1 MFIWFHRKDSCL
13 YLKSMGIALEIK
25 RNMWL
30 TKLNLRHR
38 MWSFNFI
45 FFCLSQCDRI
55 QTKIAEYHRCSFT
68 PVTDIAD
75 PNDVLIQTQQLLL
88 LFYCCQNFVSYVTIN
103 GEMWADV
110 ALTVCFLHWA
120 AWQARVTSAFLEC
133 LILSL
138 FHPVWHSSVG
148 CWGHCGWAGALQ
160 NSCSSELCSQSPPSA
175 CPWNLR
181 YLTGFLEITGETHFS
196 SHRWPL
202 QALIEFIPDFSP
214 CLLWYQASLTAAP
227 LWFQSQLCS
236 HKARGKTGCQN
247 QVDGSLQPLGF
258 LEFQRKGISG
268 QVEVF

>member
-38 MWSFNFI
+38 MWSFNFF

-120 AWQARVTSAFLEC
+120 AWQARATSAFLEMSC
-133 LILSL
+133 RSFAEPPISLPLEPQVPHWLLGEHWGNSL
-138 FHPVWHSSVG
+138 FQPQVAPASFDWVYPRFFPMFVVVPG
-148 CWGHCGWAGALQ
+148 
-160 NSCSSELCSQSPPSA
+160 
-175 CPWNLR
+175 
-181 YLTGFLEITGETHFS
+181 
-196 SHRWPL
+196 
-202 QALIEFIPDFSP
+202 IPDSCTALVSVPAVFS
-214 CLLWYQASLTAAP
+214 
-227 LWFQSQLCS
+227 
-236 HKARGKTGCQN
+236 
-247 QVDGSLQPLGF
+247 
-258 LEFQRKGISG
+258 
-268 QVEVF
+268 